1 MPQRKLDV
9 VLDSVKR
16 LQRMGATSN
25 LVNLLHKQ
33 YPADLAQLFSELPE
47 KDRLSA
53 FSLLLERNSR
63 LAMEA
68 LSELGPEIG
77 ASLLASRSAEE
88 IVKFLQELPSDDA
101 AALIDHLPEELAAAV
116 LELMQKKPAGGDVGE
131 LLEYPEKTAGRIMN
145 PKVFALSEDMT
156 ASEAIAALQASR
168 DVEMVFYLYVIDAR
182 RHLVGVVSLRRLLL
196 VPPDTPLKRIMTTD
210 LISVRVDINQEEV
223 ARLVASYN
231 LLAIPVVDEENKLVG
246 VITVDDVIDVIKDEA
261 TEDVYRL
268 AGLASDDRVFTAPTD
283 SLRKRLPWLIVNL
296 ATAFIAASVVKI
308 FEGTIGVVTSLAVFM
323 PVVAGM
329 GGNAATQTLAVI
341 VRGIALGE
349 LTWSNSKKALL
360 KEATVGL
367 GNGVACGV
375 IGAGL
380 VWLMQGN
387 PYLGAILGMAMIINM
402 FVAAIAGTL
411 IPLALRALKVDPAL
425 ASSVFITTLTD
436 VFGFLSFLGLG
447 ALFIRYLAVHGVEW
461 RGFRV
466 QGSGFKVQGSR
477 TSNPNLEP

>member
-1 MPQRKLDV
+1 MAQRKLDV

-16 LQRMGATSN
+16 LQRMGATAN
-25 LVNLLHKQ
+25 LVNLLQKQ
-33 YPADLAQLFSELPE
+33 YPADLAQLFSELPD
-47 KDRLSA
+47 KDRVSA
-53 FSLLLERNSR
+53 FSLLVERNSR

-68 LSELGPEIG
+68 LSELGPEAG
-77 ASLLASRSAEE
+77 AALLAGRSAEE
-88 IVKFLQELPSDDA
+88 IVKLTQELPSDDVA
-101 AALIDHLPEELAAAV
+101 AIIDHLPEELSASV
-116 LELMQKKPAGGDVGE
+116 LELMQKKPASADVGD

-156 ASEAIAALQASR
+156 AAEAIAALQASR

-196 VPPDTPLKRIMTTD
+196 VPPGTPLKRIMTTD
-210 LISVRVDINQEEV
+210 LISARVDTDQEEV
-223 ARLVASYN
+223 ARQVASYN

-268 AGLASDDRVFTAPTD
+268 AGLASDDRVFTTPTE

-296 ATAFIAASVVKI
+296 GTAFVAASVVKL

-341 VRGIALGE
+341 VRGIAIGE
-349 LTWSNSKKALL
+349 LTWSNSRKALI
-360 KEATVGL
+360 KEALVGL
-367 GNGVACGV
+367 GNGVACGIV
-375 IGAGL
+375 GGGV
-380 VWLMQGN
+380 VWLMQGT
-387 PYLGAILGMAMIINM
+387 PWMGLILAMAMIINM
-402 FVAAIAGTL
+402 FVAATAGTL
-411 IPLALRALKVDPAL
+411 IPLSLRALKIDPAL

-436 VFGFLSFLGLG
+436 VFGFFSFLGLG
-447 ALFIRYLAVHGVEW
+447 TLFIKYLRITG
-461 RGFRV
+461 
-466 QGSGFKVQGSR
+466 
-477 TSNPNLEP
+477 